1 MSDIRPTLDLDLVW
15 TAGHQARKPIDA
27 DLFRLLKAIKRTGKL
42 TLATSEVG
50 LPYRQAWGLIT
61 MWSERMGQPLVVKEQ
76 GRGTDL
82 TALGERLLWVRER
95 INARLAPHL
104 ESAASEVE
112 QQLGAILNEP
122 HPALCVHASHDL
134 VLAELRDLLR
144 TGSGPKLDVRFVGS
158 LESVIALCK
167 SQCEIAGFHLPEDPL
182 RNKIFPKYEPW
193 LKPRVQRL
201 IHFVRRAQGL
211 IVAPGNPLD
220 IRSLADVART
230 KARFI
235 NRQRGSGTHL
245 ALDKLLADG
254 GIDRGEIS
262 GYYTEEFTHL
272 AVAAAI
278 AGGVADV
285 GLGIEAAARKL
296 KMDFI
301 PLFHEDYYLLAKR
314 ETIEREDV
322 QRIIAVLKTE
332 GFRKI
337 VAAFPGYEASVAGS
351 VVTLDDAMSR
361 EPAKPSPDAA
371 VPAMARGFG
380 E

>member
-1 MSDIRPTLDLDLVW
+1 MSEVRPTLDLDLIW
-15 TAGHQARKPIDA
+15 TSGRQPRRPIDA
-27 DLFRLLKAIKRTGKL
+27 DLFRLLEAIKHSGKL
-42 TLATSEVG
+42 TIATAEVG

-61 MWSERMGQPLVVKEQ
+61 MWSERMGQPLVTKEQ
-76 GRGTDL
+76 GRGTKL
-82 TALGERLLWVRER
+82 TVLGERLLWIRER

-112 QQLGAILNEP
+112 QQLGEILNEP
-122 HPALCVHASHDL
+122 HPALCVYASHDL

-144 TGSGPKLDVRFVGS
+144 TGPGPKLDVRFVGS

-167 SQCEIAGFHLPEDPL
+167 SQCEIAGFHLPEGAL
-182 RNKIFPKYEPW
+182 GREVLPKYEPW
-193 LKPRVQRL
+193 LKPRAQRL
-201 IHFVRRAQGL
+201 IQFIRRAQGL
-211 IVAPGNPLD
+211 IVAPGNPLG

-245 ALDKLLADG
+245 ALDKMLTDG
-254 GIDRGEIS
+254 GIDKGDIS

-285 GLGIEAAARKL
+285 GLGIEAAARRL

-322 QRIIAVLKTE
+322 QNVVAVLKTE
-332 GFRKI
+332 AFRKI

-351 VVTLDDAMSR
+351 IVTLDDVMSR
-361 EPAKPSPDAA
+361 EPAKPSPDATI
-371 VPAMARGFG
+371 PALAG